1 MDEATLKRAAEPFFT
16 TKGAGKGTGLGLS
29 MVHGVAAQS
38 GGAMRMTSKPKEGT
52 TVEIWL
58 PVSDAA
64 LASDDAPVISLFGNA
79 GQAYRV
85 LVVDDDPL
93 IVAGTTA
100 MLEDVGHVVQ
110 EASSAARALEMLRQG
125 AEVDLVLTDHA
136 MPGMTGSE
144 LARQIR
150 QSWPTLPI
158 ILATGYAE
166 LPNGE
171 DPGLPRLSKPY
182 SQEELVAQI
191 AKVVTGTAPNVVA
204 LDTVRRA

>member
-1 MDEATLKRAAEPFFT
+1 
-16 TKGAGKGTGLGLS
+16 

-38 GGAMRMTSKPKEGT
+38 GGAMRMTSRPDEGT
-52 TVEIWL
+52 TIEIWL

-64 LASDDAPVISLFGNA
+64 LASDDTPVVPLFGNA
-79 GQAYRV
+79 GHAYRV
-85 LVVDDDPL
+85 LLVDDDPL
-93 IVAGTTA
+93 IVASTTA
-100 MLEDVGHVVQ
+100 MLEDVGHVVL
-110 EASSAARALEMLRQG
+110 EAPSAARALELLRHG
-125 AEVDLVLTDHA
+125 AEVDIVLTDHA

-150 QSWPTLPI
+150 QSWPILPI

-191 AKVVTGTAPNVVA
+191 AKVITGTASNVVA
-204 LDTVRRA
+204 LDAVRRA